1 MIDLSYLSAS
11 SGLVPGIDKCI
22 INIKL
27 KMKKQKATATDPE
40 KKVLQ
45 MLK

>member
-1 MIDLSYLSAS
+1 MSDLSYLSPR
-11 SGLVPGIDKCI
+11 SGLVPGIGKCI

-27 KMKKQKATATDPE
+27 KMKKQKATATDLK